1 MTSRTPLPDLF
12 REPERRHPTW
22 LRILFV
28 AVALVFFAAGVV
40 GWLIPVVTGLPFYA
54 VGLVFLGLAS
64 DRARRWVN
72 RLERRLAADGVSGEE
87 IKAAESAAIARVDAA
102 VTRARSGAAPTFDAA
117 LRDVYAS
124 AEARP

>member
-72 RLERRLAADGVSGEE
+72 RLERRLAEGTRRKIRSYL
-87 IKAAESAAIARVDAA
+87 ARVPGEWVRRLLHIPDE
-102 VTRARSGAAPTFDAA
+102 VT
-117 LRDVYAS
+117 
-124 AEARP
+124 